1 MQSIIA
7 STVSTC
13 IEILIKILAKE
24 TIQNTFEAKRQEN
37 LGSSNQDEKFPMDM
51 SNIMTAIALLEIQMS
66 L

>member
-1 MQSIIA
+1 MQNIIA

-37 LGSSNQDEKFPMDM
+37 LGNSNQDEELTIDR
-51 SNIMTAIALLEIQMS
+51 SNIKTAIALLDIQVR